1 MSLSSFFSVANAIR
15 LMLVVGVVAVFLVVV
30 QSCSQPKTGL
40 DLFAKG
46 SLKKLTAL
54 ENPPV
59 QPNMV
64 FTSPDGTE
72 MRLLDYK
79 GKVILVN
86 IWATWCAPCIAEMPM
101 LDELQVKR
109 GGSDF
114 EVVTISLDRT
124 AAEAEAWLRKNKIDN
139 LPIWHDGTYNV
150 SAKLAL
156 PGLPT
161 SIFYNK
167 SGREIA
173 RIPGEVDWTSEEALA
188 LVDYLV
194 VA

>member
-1 MSLSSFFSVANAIR
+1 MSVSSIFSVANAIR

-54 ENPPV
+54 ESPPI
-59 QPNMV
+59 QPNMI
-64 FTSPDGTE
+64 FTAPEGTE
-72 MRLLDYK
+72 MRLSDYK

-101 LDELQVKR
+101 LDELQVKK
-109 GGSDF
+109 GSDRF

-124 AAEAEAWLRKNKIDN
+124 PEEAAQWLDKNGIKN
-139 LPIWHDGTYNV
+139 LPRWHDSTYGV
-150 SAKLAL
+150 SAKLKL

-167 SGREIA
+167 QGREIA

-188 LVDYLV
+188 LVDYLTD
-194 VA
+194 

>member
-54 ENPPV
+54 ENPPA
-59 QPNMV
+59 QPNIV

-72 MRLLDYK
+72 MRLSDYK

-101 LDELQVKR
+101 LNDLQVAR
-109 GGSDF
+109 GGANF

-150 SAKLAL
+150 NAKLAL

-188 LVDYLV
+188 LVDYLLE
-194 VA
+194 

>member
-54 ENPPV
+54 ENPPA

-64 FTSPDGTE
+64 FTSPNGTE
-72 MRLLDYK
+72 MRLSDYK

-101 LDELQVKR
+101 LNDLQVARR
-109 GGSDF
+109 GANF

-188 LVDYLV
+188 LVDYLLE
-194 VA
+194 

>member
-15 LMLVVGVVAVFLVVV
+15 LMILVGVLAIFLVIV

-40 DLFAKG
+40 DLFAKD

-54 ENPPV
+54 ENPPI

-64 FTSPDGTE
+64 FRDPNGTE
-72 MRLLDYK
+72 MRLADYK

-101 LDELQVKR
+101 LDELQAKK
-109 GGSDF
+109 GSSRF

-124 AAEAEAWLRKNKIDN
+124 PEEAAQWFEKNGIEN
-139 LPIWHDGTYNV
+139 LPLWHDSTYGV
-150 SAKLAL
+150 SAKLKL

-161 SIFYNK
+161 SIFYNRQ
-167 SGREIA
+167 GREIA

-188 LVDYLV
+188 LVDYLTE
-194 VA
+194 

>member
-54 ENPPV
+54 ENPPA

-64 FTSPDGTE
+64 FTSPNGTE
-72 MRLLDYK
+72 MRLSDYK

-101 LDELQVKR
+101 LNDLQVAR
-109 GGSDF
+109 GGANF

-150 SAKLAL
+150 SAKLVL

-194 VA
+194 E

>member
-15 LMLVVGVVAVFLVVV
+15 LMLVVGLLAVFLVVV

-40 DLFAKG
+40 DLFAKD

-54 ENPPV
+54 ETPPI
-59 QPNMV
+59 QPTMT
-64 FTSPDGTE
+64 FKAPDGAE
-72 MRLLDYK
+72 MQLSEYK

-101 LDELQVKR
+101 LDELQAQK
-109 GGSDF
+109 GGDDF

-124 AAEAEAWLRKNKIDN
+124 AVEAQQWLEKNNINN
-139 LPIWHDGTYNV
+139 LPLWHDSSYAV

-161 SIFYNK
+161 SIFYNRQ
-167 SGREIA
+167 GREIA

-188 LVDYLV
+188 LVDYLTGP
-194 VA
+194 

>member
-1 MSLSSFFSVANAIR
+1 MSVSSFFSVANAIR
-15 LMLVVGVVAVFLVVV
+15 LMLVVGVLAVFLVIV

-40 DLFAKG
+40 DLYAKDT
-46 SLKKLTAL
+46 LKHLTSL

-59 QPNMV
+59 QPSMV
-64 FTSPDGTE
+64 FTTPDGTE
-72 MRLLDYK
+72 MRLSDYK

-101 LDELQVKR
+101 LDELQAAK
-109 GGSDF
+109 GGDTF

-124 AAEAEAWLRKNKIDN
+124 PEEAAQWFEKNGIKY
-139 LPIWHDGTYNV
+139 LPLWHDSTYGV

-161 SIFYNK
+161 SIFYNRQ
-167 SGREIA
+167 GREIA

-188 LVDYLV
+188 LVDYLTE
-194 VA
+194 

>member
-54 ENPPV
+54 ENPPA

-64 FTSPDGTE
+64 FTSPNGTE
-72 MRLLDYK
+72 MRLSDYK

-101 LDELQVKR
+101 LNDLQVAR
-109 GGSDF
+109 GGANF

-161 SIFYNK
+161 SVFYNK
-167 SGREIA
+167 TGREIA

-188 LVDYLV
+188 LVDYLLE
-194 VA
+194 

>member
-54 ENPPV
+54 ENPPA

-64 FTSPDGTE
+64 FTSPNGTE
-72 MRLLDYK
+72 MRLSDYK

-101 LDELQVKR
+101 LNDLQVAR
-109 GGSDF
+109 GGANF

-194 VA
+194 E

>member
-15 LMLVVGVVAVFLVVV
+15 LMLIVGVLAVLMVIV

-40 DLFAKG
+40 DLFAKD
-46 SLKKLTAL
+46 SLKKLTSL
-54 ENPPV
+54 ENSPV
-59 QPNMV
+59 QPSMV
-64 FTSPDGTE
+64 FKGPDGTE
-72 MRLLDYK
+72 MRLSDYK

-101 LDELQVKR
+101 LDELQAKK
-109 GGSDF
+109 GSDNF

-124 AAEAEAWLRKNKIDN
+124 PEEAAKWFKENGIKN
-139 LPIWHDGTYNV
+139 LPLWHDSTYGV
-150 SAKLAL
+150 SGKLAL

-161 SIFYNK
+161 SIFYNTQ
-167 SGREIA
+167 GQEIA

-188 LVDYLV
+188 LVDYLTE
-194 VA
+194 